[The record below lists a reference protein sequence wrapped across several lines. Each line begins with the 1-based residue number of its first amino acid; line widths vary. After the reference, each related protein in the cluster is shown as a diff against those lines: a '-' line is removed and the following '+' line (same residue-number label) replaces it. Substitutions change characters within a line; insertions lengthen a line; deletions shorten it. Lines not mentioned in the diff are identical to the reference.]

1 MARIWMVLLACS
13 ALALFDAKTG
23 LCEDVLFLVTEL
35 PGYELFYDS
44 YVLPLSEPDD
54 IAYARGLIEYGPG
67 SEGYEATIV
76 GAWIAAGADGINR
89 DYLAPGA
96 PEWSWHVSA
105 FVRFAEYSAEIYDG
119 SPSGVESDLE
129 GWIGP
134 GGGII
139 GFWSYTVTAEIPE
152 PATLGLLLIGGLALS
167 TRSRLSLLKNRRRT
181 LS

>member
-1 MARIWMVLLACS
+1 MIRIWMLLLACS

-23 LCEDVLFLVTEL
+23 LSEDVLFLVTEL

-44 YVLPLSEPDD
+44 FVLPLSEPDD

-96 PEWSWHVSA
+96 PEWSWHVTEFEA
-105 FVRFAEYSAEIYDG
+105 FAEGTVEILDG
-119 SPSGVESDLE
+119 WPGFVEMDPE
-129 GWIGP
+129 AWIQNT
-134 GGGII
+134 GGLI
-139 GFWSYTVTAEIPE
+139 GFWAYTVTAEIPE
-152 PATLGLLLIGGLALS
+152 PATLGLMLLGGLALL
-167 TRSRLSLLKNRRRT
+167 TRSRLSLLRNRRHT